1 MTEWFCNLNIT
12 KSKVNLMMK
21 ELLKCTRWLSN
32 CCQLNRSRRLEWNL
46 RGSLWLLVSLK
57 SSQQSF
63 HPFTT
68 KFDSFLDINLLPSH
82 APNYQPEVLMI
93 DIASTFV
100 NILRVPAAL
109 CITCPQMS
117 ILTRLQSFPPR
128 PRPTPLKSTPFCR
141 IFPQV
146 GNSRL
151 KPYLICPTHNQHRGA
166 PPP

>member
-1 MTEWFCNLNIT
+1 MWGSVKGYCRFVLFLDGLSIKDQKYDWMILQFEYYQI
-12 KSKVNLMMK
+12 KSKSHD
-21 ELLKCTRWLSN
+21 ERLLKCTRWLSN

-46 RGSLWLLVSLK
+46 RGSLWLLVS
-57 SSQQSF
+57 SQVIS
-63 HPFTT
+63 T
-68 KFDSFLDINLLPSH
+68 KFSSFFNKVWVNSFLDIDLLPSL

-128 PRPTPLKSTPFCR
+128 PL
-141 IFPQV
+141 
-146 GNSRL
+146 L
-151 KPYLICPTHNQHRGA
+151 
-166 PPP
+166 